1 MVNVITYI
9 KRLNKWL
16 FNKKEMDV
24 SYLILFSIFFL
35 LIQITSERKFVHWY
49 YDIIYI
55 IIKVTIGVFILKI
68 CDRFLEKL
76 LGKYNKPVKF
86 RYYALVL
93 FVLCII
99 SSFINY

>member
-1 MVNVITYI
+1 MNVITHI
-9 KRLNKWL
+9 KRFKKWL

-24 SYLILFSIFFL
+24 SYLILFSIFFF
-35 LIQITSERKFVHWY
+35 LIQITSERRFAHWY

-55 IIKVTIGVFILKI
+55 IIKVTIGVIMLKI

-86 RYYALVL
+86 RYYALAL
-93 FVLCII
+93 FVICII
-99 SSFINY
+99 SSFFN